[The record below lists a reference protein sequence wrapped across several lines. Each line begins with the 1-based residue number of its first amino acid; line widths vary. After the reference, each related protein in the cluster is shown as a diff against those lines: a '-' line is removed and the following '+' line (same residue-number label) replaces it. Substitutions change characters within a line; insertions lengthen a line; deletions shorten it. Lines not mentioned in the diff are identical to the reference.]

1 MALMAADCAGLH
13 CGRSPQTGGGAVHAA
28 LPSATLSANSP
39 PPTIGSSIV
48 RPRAIPVQLEGLTVW
63 SGSATYARRP
73 SVTDPHSPAPSI
85 PPLPIRVLH
94 STLPV
99 AASSPWTTPD
109 FWPTIRRRW
118 PDGSVISI
126 GGDPKST
133 SGPLAAGQLVGSAPP
148 HARFH
153 ASPLVSWLIHLI

>member
-1 MALMAADCAGLH
+1 MAADCAGLH
-13 CGRSPQTGGGAVHAA
+13 CGRPPQPGGGAVHAD
-28 LPSATLSANSP
+28 LPSATFNANSP

-48 RPRAIPVQLEGLTVW
+48 RPRAIPVPLAGLTVW
-63 SGSATYARRP
+63 SDSAMYARRP
-73 SVTDPHSPAPSI
+73 SVAEPHSTPPNM
-85 PPLPIRVLH
+85 PPLPMRVLH
-94 STLPV
+94 RTLPV
-99 AASSPWTTPD
+99 AASRPWTTPD
-109 FWPTIRRRW
+109 FWPTISRRW
-118 PDGSVISI
+118 PDGSVTSI